1 MHALSITENKVS
13 LKQKLAY
20 LYAAFMLCLY
30 GIGNVFATNTAGS
43 APGSVGGSAAGS
55 AANSL
60 FEKAGNLSD
69 NFVTGLTDLYCNK
82 LFPLLFVANLVFLAF
97 CKDERK
103 VAAGKR
109 VLISICVIFVLIR
122 VVDIVQATLEE
133 ITT

>member
-1 MHALSITENKVS
+1 MHTLSITENKVS

-20 LYAAFMLCLY
+20 LYAALMLCLY
-30 GIGNVFATNTAGS
+30 GMGNVFAAGTE
-43 APGSVGGSAAGS
+43 GSAAGS

-69 NFVTGLTDLYCNK
+69 NIVTGLTDLYCNK
-82 LFPLLFVANLVFLAF
+82 LFPLLFVVNLVFLAF

-109 VLISICVIFVLIR
+109 VLISICVIFVLIK
-122 VVDIVQATLEE
+122 VVDVVTATLNELAA
-133 ITT
+133 